1 MKAEF
6 DASNFLNKIKTISK
20 RLEEV
25 SGENTIPFNLL
36 FNGEF
41 LKEYSRFSS
50 IDELFDASGFE
61 INNQE
66 DFDNLNLEKWDEFIS
81 QNTKFDNWKDMF
93 NKAASVYFTNY
104 IFCD

>member
-36 FNGEF
+36 FNEEF

-66 DFDNLNLEKWDEFIS
+66 DFDIKKLPEIFRQLFFVLIVKEPVEF
-81 QNTKFDNWKDMF
+81 
-93 NKAASVYFTNY
+93 
-104 IFCD
+104 

>member
-36 FNGEF
+36 FNEEF

-61 INNQE
+61 INGCFRYNATPLYP
-66 DFDNLNLEKWDEFIS
+66 FFS
-81 QNTKFDNWKDMF
+81 
-93 NKAASVYFTNY
+93 AS
-104 IFCD
+104 